1 MSASSMLSLSVE
13 RDTVHL
19 SPRHCVT
26 LPPPTP
32 GHDWGDV
39 NTELITGDSE
49 AKFQNNLCSRYKI
62 ISYTIDIRIDIKEFC
77 KRAKE
82 EKPCSFP
89 SLTQTMSIE
98 LVFACPC
105 VNFHVTS
112 SLRLC
117 LCGPNYWLRWP
128 STRTGAQRPWR
139 VTKLRHGRH
148 VRRHVM
154 SRAQRSSPIL
164 SRVTRVTGN
173 MYVTYIVEEIDI
185 T

>member
-49 AKFQNNLCSRYKI
+49 AEFQNNLCSRYKTTYLQFTYVYRMY
-62 ISYTIDIRIDIKEFC
+62 ISKGG
-77 KRAKE
+77 KNNLLL
-82 EKPCSFP
+82 FP
-89 SLTQTMSIE
+89 FTQSNNTMSIE